1 MFNKYIYRWTWR
13 WPIQRSI
20 FYIIRKKLK
29 KENLLLPQTIKTCLK
44 SVSFQTN
51 KETGSLEV
59 FSKIVIPR
67 PITLEIFSDAKAHEI
82 KIDVKKGIEAKNYD
96 EQVRCTQ
103 WKGPLEKSLKGF
115 LRPSNIYILG
125 KDGETEA
132 IGSWIE
138 KTWRSFRFHCQR

>member
-1 MFNKYIYRWTWR
+1 M
-13 WPIQRSI
+13 
-20 FYIIRKKLK
+20 
-29 KENLLLPQTIKTCLK
+29 LLPQTIKTCLK

-51 KETGSLEV
+51 KETGSHEV

-96 EQVRCTQ
+96 EQVRTVYAVNS
-103 WKGPLEKSLKGF
+103 PLESMKGF
-115 LRPSNIYILG
+115 LRPSNIDILG

-132 IGSWIE
+132 IGS
-138 KTWRSFRFHCQR
+138 